1 MRSYV
6 RIYGPPLLK
15 AIRALEKIAVN
26 MPEVCI
32 MNTMIESSL
41 PQFNTIEG
49 IGNYFSSIGGIP
61 EKRCGTIISKS
72 GVKMGDFD
80 FVFEWFKEP
89 KMEEVNMLIEKIDE
103 ALEPLGVKYT
113 IATK

>member
-1 MRSYV
+1 MKSYV

-15 AIRALEKIAVN
+15 AIKALEKIAVN

-32 MNTMIESSL
+32 MDTMINSSM
-41 PQFNTIEG
+41 PQFNSSEG
-49 IGNYFSSIGGIP
+49 VMNYFSFTGSMS
-61 EKRCGTIISKS
+61 EKRCNTIISKS

-89 KMEEVNMLIEKIDE
+89 KMDQVNMLIEKIDE
-103 ALEPLGVKYT
+103 ALAPLGVKYT
-113 IATK
+113 ITTK

>member
-1 MRSYV
+1 MKSYV
-6 RIYGPPLLK
+6 RVYGPPLLK
-15 AIRALEKIAVN
+15 AIRALEKIAVT

-32 MNTMIESSL
+32 MDTMIQSST
-41 PQFNTIEG
+41 PQFNTQEG
-49 IGNYFSSIGGIP
+49 IMNYFSPIGGVP

-72 GVKMGDFD
+72 GIKMGDFD

-89 KMEEVNMLIEKIDE
+89 KMEQLNMLIERIDDTL
-103 ALEPLGVKYT
+103 APLGVKYT

>member
-1 MRSYV
+1 MKSYI
-6 RIYGPPLLK
+6 RIYGPPLLE
-15 AIRALEKIAVN
+15 AIRVLEKIAVN

-32 MNTMIESSL
+32 MDTMIEFSM
-41 PQFNTIEG
+41 PQFNTANG
-49 IGNYFSSIGGIP
+49 IMNYFSSIGGVP

-80 FVFEWFKEP
+80 FVFEWFKDP
-89 KMEEVNMLIEKIDE
+89 KMEQVNMLIEKIDE
-103 ALEPLGVKYT
+103 ALAPLGVKYT